1 MARFI
6 DADKIITDAVKEKKF
21 FIEYDDVFNSQ
32 KVVKTIYGDFA
43 DFINSQPT
51 ADVVEVVRCK
61 DCEFFREY
69 SDAHKRAVERAD
81 GDCFLK
87 QTHSYDEHFMACRYN
102 DFCSDGKRKEGAE

>member
-6 DADKIITDAVKEKKF
+6 DADKIITDAVKKKKF

-32 KVVKTIYGDFA
+32 KVVKTIYGDLA

-61 DCEFFREY
+61 DCRN
-69 SDAHKRAVERAD
+69 
-81 GDCFLK
+81 
-87 QTHSYDEHFMACRYN
+87 RYEKN
-102 DFCSDGKRKEGAE
+102 WSKCTGRRPDDFCSDGKRKEGAE